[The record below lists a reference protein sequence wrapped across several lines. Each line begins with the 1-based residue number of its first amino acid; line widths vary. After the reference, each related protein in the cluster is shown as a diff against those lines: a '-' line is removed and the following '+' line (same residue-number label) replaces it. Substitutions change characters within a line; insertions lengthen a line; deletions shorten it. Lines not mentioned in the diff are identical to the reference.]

1 MLRVADPD
9 IQGYDTFYKQ
19 LIAAVLL
26 TNRDVALCNR
36 EDQVDDRATDS
47 SGGAKKSSVLNRL
60 SRPGRL
66 PAQIENRTL
75 RRSTETP
82 EGY

>member
-26 TNRDVALCNR
+26 TNVTSRFAIEKIKSTIAL
-36 EDQVDDRATDS
+36 
-47 SGGAKKSSVLNRL
+47 
-60 SRPGRL
+60 PI
-66 PAQIENRTL
+66 PAVEPRNHRF
-75 RRSTETP
+75 
-82 EGY
+82 